1 MLREIVRRVTKFEGV
16 TSSDVASR
24 RWSTH
29 SAFDGIRSFYGTRS
43 SMAVARWGW
52 TFSSLSGGKFEWKRW
67 CPYRLPCSSHR
78 PSFIFRSPLEAP
90 HRSKSSDSTRVGTD
104 LSTRRTDAHRQKA
117 AKLEALAAPDYLGI
131 TKNFEW

>member
-1 MLREIVRRVTKFEGV
+1 MKTMMPLSAALII
-16 TSSDVASR
+16 AS
-24 RWSTH
+24 
-29 SAFDGIRSFYGTRS
+29 
-43 SMAVARWGW
+43 
-52 TFSSLSGGKFEWKRW
+52 
-67 CPYRLPCSSHR
+67 

-131 TKNFEW
+131 TKNFE